1 MEAHHDLYISNI
13 QRFSVD
19 DGPGIRTTVF
29 LKGCNL
35 RCRWCHNPENIS
47 SKPVL
52 QFKKDVCISCGKC
65 LQVCENK
72 VHQKVGQEHIIKR
85 EYCLACGKCTQTC
98 VSKALTIIGRKEGI
112 ELLLAELLK
121 DRAYYEKSGGG
132 VTFSGGE
139 PMLQYQS
146 LLPMLKLCKENGLH
160 TAVDTAGA
168 VPYEYFEKILPYTDV
183 FLYDLKCISSGIHK
197 KYTGVDNKEILSNLE
212 RLSKDGARIILRTP
226 LIEGVNTDEKEIKAM
241 AEFISDLKGVE
252 LYEPLPYHDYGI
264 GKYELI
270 GMEADQEDFKTPTE
284 EKMKQILRIVT

>member
-1 MEAHHDLYISNI
+1 
-13 QRFSVD
+13 
-19 DGPGIRTTVF
+19 
-29 LKGCNL
+29 
-35 RCRWCHNPENIS
+35 
-47 SKPVL
+47 
-52 QFKKDVCISCGKC
+52 
-65 LQVCENK
+65 
-72 VHQKVGQEHIIKR
+72 
-85 EYCLACGKCTQTC
+85 
-98 VSKALTIIGRKEGI
+98 LTIIGRKEGI